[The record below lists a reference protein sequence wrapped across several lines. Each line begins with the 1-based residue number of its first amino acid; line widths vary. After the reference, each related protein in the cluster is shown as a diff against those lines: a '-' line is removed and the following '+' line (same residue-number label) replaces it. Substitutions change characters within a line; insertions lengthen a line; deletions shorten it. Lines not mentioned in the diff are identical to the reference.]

1 MIVSDRTHY
10 EVIDADP
17 RAAKADLK
25 AAYASALENAQAGGD
40 TDEVAAVRR
49 AWQVLSD
56 PVQRQRYDEAIGVL
70 GGRGAARA
78 DADPDAEVV
87 EGEIVDADVDAA
99 DAADDVESDTEV
111 VDVASLSPKEMR
123 QQLFHHVPDFLEQP
137 TLGRR
142 LTASLIDVV
151 TTVAVFA
158 ASMAVVLALV
168 AGDQAR
174 LIGLIVL
181 FEVWV
186 VALYVVP
193 TLRTG
198 QTLGK
203 RFTFVMTVDRETG
216 NLPSVSQVVR
226 RYIVPMVAVPALFQ
240 MGAFLSLFYG
250 LSYAMGRD
258 QLSLADR
265 LAKTVVVVA
274 RYKPTRD
281 GTPA

>member
-1 MIVSDRTHY
+1 MTVSDRTHY
-10 EVIDADP
+10 DVIEADP

-25 AAYASALENAQAGGD
+25 AAYVAALDAAQAAGD
-40 TDEVAAVRR
+40 ADEVAAVRR

-56 PVQRQRYDEAIGVL
+56 PVQRQRYDDEIGL
-70 GGRGAARA
+70 TGRGAVARV
-78 DADPDAEVV
+78 DDVVEAEVV
-87 EGEIVDADVDAA
+87 
-99 DAADDVESDTEV
+99 DDDL
-111 VDVASLSPKEMR
+111 ASMSPKEMR
-123 QQLFHHVPDFLEQP
+123 QRLFHHVPDFLEQP

-142 LTASLIDVV
+142 ITASLIDVI

-158 ASMAVVLALV
+158 ATGAVAFAALGNT
-168 AGDQAR
+168 AAFTIT
-174 LIGLIVL
+174 LIML
-181 FEVWV
+181 FEIWV
-186 VALYVVP
+186 VGLYIVP

-203 RFTFVMTVDRETG
+203 RFTYIMCVDRETG
-216 NLPSVSQVVR
+216 NLPTPAQLIR

-240 MGAFLSLFYG
+240 MGAFLALFYG

-274 RYKPTRD
+274 RYRPTRD
-281 GTPA
+281 GAPA

>member
-1 MIVSDRTHY
+1 MTVSERTHY

-25 AAYASALENAQAGGD
+25 AAYASALETAQSAGD
-40 TDEVAAVRR
+40 ADEVAAVRR

-56 PVQRQRYDEAIGVL
+56 PVQRQRYDEENEL
-70 GGRGAARA
+70 TGRGAPAR
-78 DADPDAEVV
+78 PAEVV
-87 EGEIVDADVDAA
+87 EA
-99 DAADDVESDTEV
+99 EV
-111 VDVASLSPKEMR
+111 VDDDELAAMSPKEMR
-123 QQLFHHVPDFLEQP
+123 QRLFHHVPEFLEQP

-142 LTASLIDVV
+142 ITASLIDVI

-158 ASMAVVLALV
+158 ATGGVAYAALGGG
-168 AGDQAR
+168 AAFT
-174 LIGLIVL
+174 IALIVL
-181 FEVWV
+181 FEIWV
-186 VALYVVP
+186 VGMYVVP

-203 RFTFVMTVDRETG
+203 RFTYIMCVDRETG
-216 NLPSVSQVVR
+216 NLPTLAQLVR
-226 RYIVPMVAVPALFQ
+226 RYILPMVAVPALFQ
-240 MGAFLSLFYG
+240 MGAFLALFYG
-250 LSYAMGRD
+250 LSYAMAKD

>member
-1 MIVSDRTHY
+1 MTVSERTHY

-25 AAYASALENAQAGGD
+25 AAYASALETAQSAGD
-40 TDEVAAVRR
+40 ADEVAAVRR

-56 PVQRQRYDEAIGVL
+56 PVQRQRYDEENEL
-70 GGRGAARA
+70 TGRGAPAR
-78 DADPDAEVV
+78 PAEVV
-87 EGEIVDADVDAA
+87 EA
-99 DAADDVESDTEV
+99 EV
-111 VDVASLSPKEMR
+111 VDDDGEVVEAEVVDDDELAAMSPKEMR
-123 QQLFHHVPDFLEQP
+123 QRLFHHVPEFLEQP

-142 LTASLIDVV
+142 ITASLIDVI

-158 ASMAVVLALV
+158 ATGGVAYAALGGG
-168 AGDQAR
+168 AAFT
-174 LIGLIVL
+174 IALIVL
-181 FEVWV
+181 FEIWV
-186 VALYVVP
+186 VGMYVVP

-203 RFTFVMTVDRETG
+203 RFTYIMCVDRETG
-216 NLPSVSQVVR
+216 NLPTLAQLVR
-226 RYIVPMVAVPALFQ
+226 RYILPMVAVPALFQ
-240 MGAFLSLFYG
+240 MGAFLALFYG
-250 LSYAMGRD
+250 LSYAMAKD

>member
-1 MIVSDRTHY
+1 VTVADRTHY
-10 EVIDADP
+10 DVIDADP

-25 AAYASALENAQAGGD
+25 AAYVSALDAAQASGD
-40 TDEVAAVRR
+40 PDEIAAVRR

-56 PVQRQRYDEAIGVL
+56 PVQRQRYDDAIGL
-70 GGRGAARA
+70 TGRGAVARV
-78 DADPDAEVV
+78 DEVVEAEVV
-87 EGEIVDADVDAA
+87 DDE
-99 DAADDVESDTEV
+99 DDVVEAEV
-111 VDVASLSPKEMR
+111 VDDDLASMSPKEMR
-123 QQLFHHVPDFLEQP
+123 QRLFHHVPEFLEQP

-158 ASMAVVLALV
+158 ASGAVAYAALGST
-168 AGDQAR
+168 AAFTIT
-174 LIGLIVL
+174 LMVL
-181 FEVWV
+181 FELWV
-186 VALYVVP
+186 VGLYIIP

-203 RFTFVMTVDRETG
+203 RFTYVMCVDRETG
-216 NLPSVSQVVR
+216 HLPTLGQLIR

-240 MGAFLSLFYG
+240 MGAFLALFYG

-281 GTPA
+281 GAPA

>member
-1 MIVSDRTHY
+1 
-10 EVIDADP
+10 
-17 RAAKADLK
+17 
-25 AAYASALENAQAGGD
+25 
-40 TDEVAAVRR
+40 
-49 AWQVLSD
+49 
-56 PVQRQRYDEAIGVL
+56 
-70 GGRGAARA
+70 
-78 DADPDAEVV
+78 
-87 EGEIVDADVDAA
+87 
-99 DAADDVESDTEV
+99 
-111 VDVASLSPKEMR
+111 MR

-151 TTVAVFA
+151 TTIAVFA
-158 ASMAVVLALV
+158 ASMAIVLAILSD
-168 AGDQAR
+168 DQAR

-181 FEVWV
+181 FEIWV
-186 VALYVVP
+186 IALYVVP

-203 RFTFVMTVDRETG
+203 RFTFIMTVDRETG
-216 NLPSVSQVVR
+216 NLPTLNQVIR

-240 MGAFLSLFYG
+240 MGAFLALFFG

-281 GTPA
+281 GTAA